1 MLKGNEFFADNG
13 SGEFVARTAQN
24 GKTEDGLQL
33 TDAAIARLFSARPA
47 HYAAKA
53 MIYNEGGTV
62 DTVYVVRRGM
72 VKLISHLPNGRARIV
87 RVHSTGSWL
96 GLGGLLGQP
105 YEHTAIAV
113 DDVEVYRIPANE
125 LLRVKDE
132 NPHLYCRLIEH
143 WFDYLQEADL
153 WIAEL
158 STGAIKARVARLV
171 NFLSE
176 IEDQLPSNEVR
187 LLTCEE
193 MADILGA
200 TPESV
205 SRVLAEFKRNKLL
218 SPCPTTNP
226 PYNTHDCYQ
235 RDESA
240 LNFIAQH

>member
-1 MLKGNEFFADNG
+1 MLKGSDFFAEG
-13 SGEFVARTAQN
+13 ALAQMGAETGVSGDPEVPLN
-24 GKTEDGLQL
+24 
-33 TDAAIARLFSARPA
+33 DAGIAKLFSVRAASYPA
-47 HYAAKA
+47 KETLYT
-53 MIYNEGGTV
+53 EGGKV

-96 GLGGLLGQP
+96 GLGGLLGRP

-113 DDVEVYRIPANE
+113 DDVEVYRIPTSE
-125 LLRVKDE
+125 LLRVKADD
-132 NPHLYCRLIEH
+132 PRLYCRLIEQ
-143 WFDYLQEADL
+143 WFDYLQEADI

-176 IEDQLPSNEVR
+176 IEETAPRGEVK

-193 MADILGA
+193 MAEILGA

-205 SRVLAEFKRNKLL
+205 SRVLAEFKREKVL
-218 SPCPTTNP
+218 SSCPTPRARAN
-226 PYNTHDCYQ
+226 DCYQ
-235 RDESA
+235 VDASA
-240 LNFIAQH
+240 LNAIAQH

>member
-1 MLKGNEFFADNG
+1 MLKGNEFFADNDNKDLPAG
-13 SGEFVARTAQN
+13 CSGN
-24 GKTEDGLQL
+24 NTEDSLPLNDSG
-33 TDAAIARLFSARPA
+33 IARLFSVRPA
-47 HYAAKA
+47 RYAAKE
-53 MIYNEGGTV
+53 MIYNEGAAV
-62 DTVYVVRRGM
+62 NTVYVVRRGM
-72 VKLISHLPNGRARIV
+72 VKLISHLSNGRARIV

-125 LLRVKDE
+125 VLRIKAE
-132 NPHLYCRLIEH
+132 KPHLYCRLIEH
-143 WFDYLQEADL
+143 WFDYLREADL

-176 IEDQLPSNEVR
+176 LENLSPTNEVK

-193 MADILGA
+193 MAEILGA

-205 SRVLAEFKRNKLL
+205 SRVLAEFKREKVLL
-218 SPCPTTNP
+218 PCPEP
-226 PYNTHDCYQ
+226 HRRPHDCYQ

-240 LNFIAQH
+240 LNAIAQH